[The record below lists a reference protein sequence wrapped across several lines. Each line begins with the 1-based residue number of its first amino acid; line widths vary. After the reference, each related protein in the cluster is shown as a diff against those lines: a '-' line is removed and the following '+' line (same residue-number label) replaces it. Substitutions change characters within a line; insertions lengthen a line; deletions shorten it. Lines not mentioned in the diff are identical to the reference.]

1 MPAATTACATSRT
14 ATYRRRQ
21 PERTVLY
28 RTVQMH
34 LATWLELAQDE
45 SGRSAPAHVEREFRR
60 YLECGILAHG
70 FARARCEDCGHD
82 FLIAFSCKGRGVCP
96 SCNTRRMVETA
107 AHLADHVLPGLPVRQ
122 WVLSVPKRLRY
133 FLQTD
138 PAVQNLA
145 LHIFL
150 SAVEQGLRTAC
161 PAAGNKARIG
171 AVAFIHRFGAL
182 LNPHVHFH
190 CVVVDGV
197 FEAATEACESV
208 RFHETPALS
217 SEQLADIQRNI
228 RRRLLRALTRRGLLE
243 TDAAEEMAAW
253 DHGGGFSLNASVR
266 IEAADRSGLERLLRY
281 CARPVFALERLRQ
294 IDPEHLVYESIKPG
308 PGGSVSLLLTPL
320 ELIERLAALIP
331 PPRRHRHRY
340 YGVLAPNA
348 PLRESVTAMVAEKVD
363 ATLPAAMTEAVH
375 APEPGVSD
383 RKQNS
388 PDEEADEPAH
398 RKAARY
404 VWALLL
410 ARIYEV
416 LPLVCPK
423 CGGEMRII
431 AFINDGPVIREILSH
446 LGEPT
451 SAPRIAPARG
461 PPLWELPVAGQAER
475 ESDPQAQPAPDYE
488 FDQRVAW

>member
-1 MPAATTACATSRT
+1 MPAAAVACATSRT
-14 ATYRRRQ
+14 ATYHRRQ

-28 RTVQMH
+28 RTVQTH

-70 FARARCEDCGHD
+70 FTRARCAGCGHD
-82 FLIAFSCKGRGVCP
+82 LLVAFSCKGRGVCP

-107 AHLADHVLPGLPVRQ
+107 AYLADHITARSPVRQ
-122 WVLSVPKRLRY
+122 WALSVPKRLRY
-133 FLQTD
+133 FLRTD
-138 PAVQNLA
+138 PAIQNLI

-150 SAVEQGLRTAC
+150 SAVEQGLRGAC
-161 PAAGNKARIG
+161 PAGSPTAHIG

-182 LNPHVHFH
+182 LNSHVHFH
-190 CVVVDGV
+190 CVVVDGI
-197 FEAATEACESV
+197 FEAGTEGGSELPV
-208 RFHETPALS
+208 RFHETPALNA
-217 SEQLADIQRNI
+217 EQLADIQRNI
-228 RRRLLRALTRRGLLE
+228 RRLLRALTRRGLLE
-243 TDAAEEMAAW
+243 PEVAEEMASW
-253 DHGGGFSLNASVR
+253 DHGGGFSLDAGVR
-266 IEAADRSGLERLLRY
+266 IEAEDRSGLERLLRY
-281 CARPVFALERLRQ
+281 CARPVFTLERLRQ
-294 IDPEHLVYESIKPG
+294 VAPEHLVYESIKPG

-320 ELIERLAALIP
+320 ERIDRLAALIP
-331 PPRRHRHRY
+331 PPRRHRHRH

-348 PLRESVTAMVAEKVD
+348 PLRAAVTALAAKDEASATVAIVADNHPGVD
-363 ATLPAAMTEAVH
+363 PEPMAPNAVPE
-375 APEPGVSD
+375 APE
-383 RKQNS
+383 
-388 PDEEADEPAH
+388 EPTH

-423 CGGEMRII
+423 CGGDMRII
-431 AFINDGPVIREILSH
+431 AFINDGQVIREILGH

-451 SAPRIAPARG
+451 SAAPLAPARG
-461 PPLWELPVAGQAER
+461 PPLWELPVAGQPGR
-475 ESDPQAQPAPDYE
+475 EIDPQALPAPDYE

>member
-1 MPAATTACATSRT
+1 
-14 ATYRRRQ
+14 
-21 PERTVLY
+21 
-28 RTVQMH
+28 
-34 LATWLELAQDE
+34 
-45 SGRSAPAHVEREFRR
+45 
-60 YLECGILAHG
+60 
-70 FARARCEDCGHD
+70 
-82 FLIAFSCKGRGVCP
+82 
-96 SCNTRRMVETA
+96 
-107 AHLADHVLPGLPVRQ
+107 
-122 WVLSVPKRLRY
+122 
-133 FLQTD
+133 
-138 PAVQNLA
+138 
-145 LHIFL
+145 
-150 SAVEQGLRTAC
+150 
-161 PAAGNKARIG
+161 
-171 AVAFIHRFGAL
+171 
-182 LNPHVHFH
+182 
-190 CVVVDGV
+190 
-197 FEAATEACESV
+197 
-208 RFHETPALS
+208 
-217 SEQLADIQRNI
+217 
-228 RRRLLRALTRRGLLE
+228 
-243 TDAAEEMAAW
+243 
-253 DHGGGFSLNASVR
+253 
-266 IEAADRSGLERLLRY
+266 
-281 CARPVFALERLRQ
+281 
-294 IDPEHLVYESIKPG
+294 
-308 PGGSVSLLLTPL
+308 
-320 ELIERLAALIP
+320 
-331 PPRRHRHRY
+331 
-340 YGVLAPNA
+340 
-348 PLRESVTAMVAEKVD
+348 MVAEKVD

>member
-1 MPAATTACATSRT
+1 MPVSAAAVACAASRT

-28 RTVQMH
+28 RTVQSH

-45 SGRSAPAHVEREFRR
+45 SGRSVPAHVEREFHR

-70 FARARCEDCGHD
+70 FARARCAGCGHD
-82 FLIAFSCKGRGVCP
+82 FLVAYSCKGRGVCP

-107 AHLADHVLPGLPVRQ
+107 AHLADHVIPRLPVRQ

-133 FLQTD
+133 YLQAEPT
-138 PAVQNLA
+138 VQNLT

-150 SAVEQGLRTAC
+150 SAVEQGLRAAC
-161 PAAGNKARIG
+161 PVAQDSKTRIG

-182 LNPHVHFH
+182 LNRHVHFH

-197 FEAATEACESV
+197 FEADLPV
-208 RFHETPALS
+208 RFHETPALNA
-217 SEQLADIQRNI
+217 EQFAAIQSNV
-228 RRRLLRALTRRGLLE
+228 RRRLLRALSRRGLLE
-243 TDAAEEMAAW
+243 PEAAEEMAAW
-253 DHGGGFSLNASVR
+253 EHGGGFSLDAGVR
-266 IEAADRSGLERLLRY
+266 IEAEDRSGLERLLRY

-308 PGGSVSLLLTPL
+308 PGGSISLLLTPL

-348 PLRESVTAMVAEKVD
+348 PLRAAVTALAVAKDVVPL
-363 ATLPAAMTEAVH
+363 ASAMTEAVS
-375 APEPGVSD
+375 APESGATVP
-383 RKQNS
+383 NAL
-388 PDEEADEPAH
+388 DEEAEEPAL
-398 RKAARY
+398 RRAARY

-416 LPLVCPK
+416 LPLRCPK
-423 CGGEMRII
+423 CGGDMRII
-431 AFINDGPVIREILSH
+431 AVINEGPVIREILGH
-446 LGEPT
+446 LGEPI
-451 SAPRIAPARG
+451 SAPRLAPARG
-461 PPLWELPVAGQAER
+461 PPLWELPVDDQAER
-475 ESDPQAQPAPDYE
+475 ETDPPAQPAPDYE